1 MLYVLSLKD
10 TYCMILELELYA
22 FLEQAKIIHAKKPET
37 LAASLYR

>member
-10 TYCMILELELYA
+10 TYCMILELYA